1 MLPLL
6 ALLAQ
11 QPADDGAV
19 LIRLGGSV
27 LPASAAATA
36 PALPPGP
43 RVSLEFQE
51 ADIHSV
57 LRVLSTASGVN
68 IVAGD
73 DVKGTVTVRLIDVP
87 YADALTVI
95 QASEGGAPAREVTF
109 TDDMGGSFS
118 GTLCGNVLSWSG
130 GGTGYTESGTW
141 VFDSADHFV
150 KATAYDDTA
159 NATRGCC
166 TGEGTRQGATAPTVP
181 AMCPATSCA
190 AP

>member
-1 MLPLL
+1 MPTITPSHRGLVLGVLVLL
-6 ALLAQ
+6 C
-11 QPADDGAV
+11 
-19 LIRLGGSV
+19 
-27 LPASAAATA
+27 AAATA
-36 PALPPGP
+36 RCDDDCEDPTYLIAG
-43 RVSLEFQE
+43 SWASAF
-51 ADIHSV
+51 HCS
-57 LRVLSTASGVN
+57 STG
-68 IVAGD
+68 AGGCFT
-73 DVKGTVTVRLIDVP
+73 GT
-87 YADALTVI
+87 DAITVI

-130 GGTGYTESGTW
+130 GGTGYTEAGTW

-166 TGEGTRQGATAPTVP
+166 TGEGTRQGATAPVVP
-181 AMCPATSCA
+181 AMCPTTSCE